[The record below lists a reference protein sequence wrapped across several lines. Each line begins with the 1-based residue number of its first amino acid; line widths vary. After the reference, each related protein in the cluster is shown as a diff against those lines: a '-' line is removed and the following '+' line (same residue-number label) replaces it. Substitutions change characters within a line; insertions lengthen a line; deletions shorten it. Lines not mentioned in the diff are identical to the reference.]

1 MGFPATPH
9 RSHRGSSAGSG
20 PCSAASREKGGGKSE
35 ISINKITQS
44 PLLFRQSRT
53 RERKS
58 HLGEKRKGNFSRE
71 DDPSAGCPAFPARV
85 LNFPSAKPRGERGL
99 QPGPPARPALP
110 SSRPGRSPQ
119 AGDGGGNRRA
129 LLLLLPGEARQR
141 PGERSGAPPETG
153 SGGAEVGEGKA
164 GGGGGKA
171 RGWGFPAGRRSATG
185 GSGAGRV
192 LTYAVFFLP
201 FGGNPAGH
209 GAGGRGGGGRAAG
222 PGGDARESPVS
233 LRRHFPTAG
242 REKFLPTAE
251 SCGAGG
257 ASGLAPRPARPPR
270 RGGGGRWRGRP
281 VAGGGRAARLSG
293 PGCPSV
299 PSPPGCW
306 GERRGEGPESP
317 SRFPPSSCRWQPA
330 LLTGKA
336 GRVPAGFYTKGS
348 GTGWCRP
355 GSLPNC
361 VIEFQVRL
369 ALLCRKV
376 SSPTQN
382 HLCVEPARA
391 SLAATVPGSSG
402 WRVPVCPWGNPQFL
416 GWFFGSCS
424 DLSSHLALEDPSLLP
439 SRRLQ
444 R

>member
-20 PCSAASREKGGGKSE
+20 PCSAASRELGGGKSE

-44 PLLFRQSRT
+44 PLLFRQSST

-58 HLGEKRKGNFSRE
+58 HPGEKRKGNFSRE

-129 LLLLLPGEARQR
+129 LLLLLPREARPR

-153 SGGAEVGEGKA
+153 SGGAEVGEGK
-164 GGGGGKA
+164 GGGKA

-185 GSGAGRV
+185 GSGAGEGPHLRRI
-192 LTYAVFFLP
+192 FPP
-201 FGGNPAGH
+201 FWWEPSGSWRWGPRGRWE
-209 GAGGRGGGGRAAG
+209 GGRTGWGCE
-222 PGGDARESPVS
+222 REPRS

-281 VAGGGRAARLSG
+281 AAGGGRAARLSG

-299 PSPPGCW
+299 PSPLGPGVL
-306 GERRGEGPESP
+306 RG
-317 SRFPPSSCRWQPA
+317 A
-330 LLTGKA
+330 A
-336 GRVPAGFYTKGS
+336 GRRAGVPLTIPPLVLPLAADAADRKS
-348 GTGWCRP
+348 RP
-355 GSLPNC
+355 GP
-361 VIEFQVRL
+361 
-369 ALLCRKV
+369 
-376 SSPTQN
+376 
-382 HLCVEPARA
+382 
-391 SLAATVPGSSG
+391 
-402 WRVPVCPWGNPQFL
+402 
-416 GWFFGSCS
+416 GWFPHKGKRDGVVPPWQS
-424 DLSSHLALEDPSLLP
+424 P
-439 SRRLQ
+439 
-444 R
+444 